1 MGGKTKISIFP
12 WELILSDELDKDKSL
27 LALLSIE
34 GIYVWSKGDQP
45 PPLLTL
51 VKVPEFVGLPDV
63 WVRIIELGAD
73 RSEEFHGETAAM
85 VAKQTRSAVRL
96 CRV

>member
-1 MGGKTKISIFP
+1 MRRVRRQGRGWKQGRSRGRD
-12 WELILSDELDKDKSL
+12 LRL
-27 LALLSIE
+27 
-34 GIYVWSKGDQP
+34 VKGRSAAS
-45 PPLLTL
+45 PLLTL
-51 VKVPEFVGLPDV
+51 VKVPEFVGLSDV
-63 WVRIIELGAD
+63 WVRLIELGAD